1 VAVITVATVAG
12 FAPYSGFVA
21 RPNGPIALV
30 DSSAMRA
37 ACALHLSAYR
47 Y

>member
-1 VAVITVATVAG
+1 MPAITVATVAG

-21 RPNGPIALV
+21 CPNGPVVLI
-30 DSSAMRA
+30 DSSAMMA
-37 ACALHLSAYR
+37 ACALQLSAYR